1 MKTETSKATTA
12 TKPTTADVQES
23 LFNAANFKDFL
34 LRNEQN
40 MLAQTLPEYLALQ
53 LKQKHLKRADV
64 VRGSHLDRTYVYQ
77 IFSGKKAPS
86 RDKLLAIAFGLQLS
100 DEETQKMLKL
110 SGNLELYVRD
120 KRDAAILFAIQQ
132 TTCWIS
138 LVFCP
143 WVFQMNRVLGVLS
156 SLPVDN
162 LRHFISPL
170 GFHLFS

>member
-12 TKPTTADVQES
+12 TKVTTADVQES

-86 RDKLLAIAFGLQLS
+86 RDNCWRLL
-100 DEETQKMLKL
+100 
-110 SGNLELYVRD
+110 
-120 KRDAAILFAIQQ
+120 
-132 TTCWIS
+132 
-138 LVFCP
+138 LVCNFLT
-143 WVFQMNRVLGVLS
+143 R
-156 SLPVDN
+156 
-162 LRHFISPL
+162 RHRKC
-170 GFHLFS
+170 

>member
-12 TKPTTADVQES
+12 TKVTTADVQES

-120 KRDAAILFAIQQ
+120 KRDAAILFAIQHRKSIDEANDLLDQ
-132 TTCWIS
+132 
-138 LVFCP
+138 
-143 WVFQMNRVLGVLS
+143 LGVL
-156 SLPVDN
+156 
-162 LRHFISPL
+162 PL
-170 GFHLFS
+170 GGPDE

>member
-12 TKPTTADVQES
+12 TKVTTADVQES

-86 RDKLLAIAFGLQLS
+86 RDNCWRLLLVCNFLTRRSFALPHVNRGGRGRAQGRD
-100 DEETQKMLKL
+100 DE
-110 SGNLELYVRD
+110 
-120 KRDAAILFAIQQ
+120 
-132 TTCWIS
+132 C
-138 LVFCP
+138 
-143 WVFQMNRVLGVLS
+143 
-156 SLPVDN
+156 
-162 LRHFISPL
+162 
-170 GFHLFS
+170 